1 MFFVTTVFDSGLWQQ
16 MQRPF
21 GTVLKGFSSGGN
33 AGVQDNPAVLTV
45 LDECFSPVPGH
56 ADLLSY
62 HLR

>member
-1 MFFVTTVFDSGLWQQ
+1 

-21 GTVLKGFSSGGN
+21 GTVLKGFSSGRN